1 MNRKQRLLSCDFPGT
16 KWRCKRR
23 FKRFKPCSNEPL
35 NQSSHPPKIK
45 LKQAMKIKA
54 AEFQLKLG
62 HFDEALRELKSLP
75 EEIQKQPWA
84 LRIRLAAVRAAREAA
99 VGT

>member
-1 MNRKQRLLSCDFPGT
+1 
-16 KWRCKRR
+16 
-23 FKRFKPCSNEPL
+23 
-35 NQSSHPPKIK
+35 
-45 LKQAMKIKA
+45 MKIKA